1 MVVGACLPLLEG
13 WAAGAEWVP
22 GPPSPVGAGPAAGPE
37 QLLGVSLVTAGPVS
51 PGEWGAGHGP
61 GSPVRGQRD
70 QELLHRRRPPRPA
83 QTTPPITNTTNS
95 TQRKLKLSSVTGW
108 LLTTDPRGLTS
119 ILYFR
124 QQQQQYAAAW
134 SAWQAAQQ
142 LGSQP

>member
-1 MVVGACLPLLEG
+1 M
-13 WAAGAEWVP
+13 P

-37 QLLGVSLVTAGPVS
+37 QQLGVSLVTAGPVS

-108 LLTTDPRGLTS
+108 LLTTDPPGADIYPLFQTTAATVRGCLVCLAGGS
-119 ILYFR
+119 
-124 QQQQQYAAAW
+124 AAW
-134 SAWQAAQQ
+134 QPALEPEPVQ
-142 LGSQP
+142 SQVIIQNST